1 MTGFLTSLFAS
12 PEKRAH
18 PATDPNWL
26 NVGRKL
32 ATASGVDVTP
42 DGALTYT
49 AVWACVRIL
58 SESVAMLPLV
68 LYERTGR
75 SKQRATNHPLYTVLH
90 DVANPEMT
98 SFELRETLMGHLAT
112 WGNGYGYIVW
122 GNDGH
127 PRELWPLRPDRMRV
141 ARENGRLQY
150 YYRIRAGSPE
160 IPLSAEAVLHLRGLG
175 GDGVVGY
182 SPIYMHRES
191 IGLGKAA
198 EEFGARF
205 FGNDARPGGILEHPG
220 VLGDDAYKRVKTNWV
235 SEHGGLD
242 KSHRVA
248 ILEEGMKF
256 HEVGIPPEDAQFLE
270 TRKFQV
276 QDVARIYRMP
286 PHKLADLD
294 RATFSNIEHLSIEFV
309 TDTLMPW
316 LVRWEK
322 RVSLQL
328 LTPPE
333 RTRFFAEHLV
343 DGLLRGDIKSRYEAY
358 AIGRQNGFLSA
369 DDIREKENMNELPDG
384 TGQVYLV
391 PLNMIP
397 ADQVG
402 QFGAAAS
409 TDNGRFL
416 SSPHETRAQRADRSA
431 QMRYRLQQAHRPLFA
446 DVAGRILRRE
456 ANDVGNAIQKF
467 IPRGDVAGLNA
478 WLLDFYQEHEQFVA
492 RQMLPVARTYGDLV
506 VADVADETTTAVDQ
520 ASIDRMVNS
529 YISNYAIKHVGNS
542 QARLNDILTGQ
553 GRATR
558 QTPDE
563 LLGELEGELDT
574 WRDVRPDEE
583 GLEESVREGNY
594 LAKSVYILAG
604 IQFLRWYSVGK
615 TCPYCTNLNGRTVG
629 ITKWFLSVGEEFAPA
644 GAAPL
649 KISKNMGHPPA
660 HRGCDCLVVGG

>member
-1 MTGFLTSLFAS
+1 MSGFLASLFS
-12 PEKRAH
+12 SSEKRAH
-18 PATDPNWL
+18 PSSDPTWL
-26 NVGRKL
+26 NTGKSL

-42 DGALTYT
+42 DSALTYT

-68 LYERTGR
+68 LYERTAQG
-75 SKQRATNHPLYTVLH
+75 KQRAVNHPLYTILH

-98 SFELRETLMGHLAT
+98 AFELRETLQGHLAT
-112 WGNGYGYIVW
+112 WGNAFGYIEW
-122 GNDGH
+122 GRDGF

-141 ARENGRLQY
+141 ARKNGLLRY
-150 YYRIRAGSPE
+150 YYRIQAGNPE
-160 IPLSAEAVLHLRGLG
+160 IPLVAESVLHLRGLG
-175 GDGVVGY
+175 GDGIIGY
-182 SPIYMHRES
+182 SPIQMHRES

-198 EEFGARF
+198 EEFGSRF

-220 VLGDDAYKRVKTNWV
+220 VLGDDAYKRVKGNWA

-242 KSHRVA
+242 KSHKIA

-276 QDVARIYRMP
+276 QDIARIYRMP
-286 PHKLADLD
+286 PHKMADLD

-322 RVSLQL
+322 RANLQL
-328 LTPPE
+328 LTGEE
-333 RTRFFAEHLV
+333 RKRLYIEHLI

-358 AIGRQNGFLSA
+358 AIGRQNGFLSTN
-369 DDIREKENMNELPDG
+369 DIREKENMNGIDG
-384 TGQVYLV
+384 GDVYLV

-402 QFGAAAS
+402 QFGAGGN
-409 TDNGRFL
+409 TDGRFI
-416 SSPHETRAQRADRSA
+416 PTPYETRAQRADRSA
-431 QMRYRLQQAHRPLFA
+431 QTRYRLQRVHIPLFT

-456 ANDVGNAIQKF
+456 ANDVGNAAKRF
-467 IPRGDVAGLNA
+467 IPRGDVAGFTA
-478 WLLDFYQEHEQFVA
+478 WLSDFYREHEEFVA
-492 RQMLPVARTYGDLV
+492 RQMLPVARTYGDLI

-520 ASIDRMVNS
+520 ATIDRMVNS
-529 YISNYAIKHVGNS
+529 YIGNYATKHVGNS
-542 QARLNDILTGQ
+542 QARLNDILMG
-553 GRATR
+553 GNR
-558 QTPDE
+558 QATPDE
-563 LLGELEGELDT
+563 LLLEELETELDN
-574 WRDVRPDEE
+574 WRDVRPGEE

-594 LAKSVYILAG
+594 LAKSVYMLAG
-604 IQFLRWYSVGK
+604 IQFLRWYAVGK
-615 TCPYCTNLNGRTVG
+615 TCPYCNDLNGRTVG
-629 ITKWFLSVGEEFAPA
+629 ITKWFLSVGDEFAPG

-649 KISKNMGHPPA
+649 KITRNMGHPPA
-660 HRGCDCLVVGG
+660 HRGCDCLVIGG